1 MDGKN
6 LTLLVALD
14 ISAAFDALEHD
25 ILLRRLERTF
35 GISDFALTWI
45 KSYLSERTQFVKI
58 NDGCSEKLPCKY
70 GVPQGSVLGP
80 ILFAL
85 HVSPVGNVINKAG
98 LKHHQYADD
107 TQLYVSFKSS
117 DKQYAINQTEKTAD
131 AVRQW
136 FVVNGLQLNPDKTEA
151 MFLGTP
157 QNILHSSISDTS
169 TLDISGSSVKVTDQ
183 IKSLGV
189 YIDSRLS
196 FKKQVSSICRASYSN
211 IKALRKIRSTLD
223 NETANT
229 VACAI
234 VSTRIDYCNSVLI
247 GTTEENLK
255 KLQRVQNSLARVVSG
270 SRRSDHI
277 TPVLSDLHWLPVR
290 ERINF
295 KFGCLAFKS
304 KLLGQPS
311 YLSDLLHPYI
321 PVRNLR
327 SASSAENNFC
337 VPFTRL
343 KITSRAFSV
352 AAPRIWNE
360 IPAVIR
366 NSDDVKNFGKQLKTF
381 LFSRAFKTV

>member
-1 MDGKN
+1 MHRIEQSFQCLLAIFYKLYFLSQFFQSLDG
-6 LTLLVALD
+6 VHWD
-14 ISAAFDALEHD
+14 CF
-25 ILLRRLERTF
+25 ERCT
-35 GISDFALTWI
+35 I
-45 KSYLSERTQFVKI
+45 
-58 NDGCSEKLPCKY
+58 
-70 GVPQGSVLGP
+70 
-80 ILFAL
+80 
-85 HVSPVGNVINKAG
+85 
-98 LKHHQYADD
+98 
-107 TQLYVSFKSS
+107 
-117 DKQYAINQTEKTAD
+117 
-131 AVRQW
+131 
-136 FVVNGLQLNPDKTEA
+136 VV
-151 MFLGTP
+151 
-157 QNILHSSISDTS
+157 
-169 TLDISGSSVKVTDQ
+169 
-183 IKSLGV
+183 
-189 YIDSRLS
+189 
-196 FKKQVSSICRASYSN
+196 
-211 IKALRKIRSTLD
+211 
-223 NETANT
+223 
-229 VACAI
+229 
-234 VSTRIDYCNSVLI
+234 DYCNSVLI

-304 KLLGQPS
+304 KFLGQPS

-381 LFSRAFKTV
+381 LFSRAFKTVWRHSWLHACESSFMTLRRVINYYYYYYYYYYKVILVIVLIWFWFDIPQKKNIIFVMSLM

>member
-1 MDGKN
+1 MKN
-6 LTLLVALD
+6 ELGG
-14 ISAAFDALEHD
+14 SA
-25 ILLRRLERTF
+25 I
-35 GISDFALTWI
+35 
-45 KSYLSERTQFVKI
+45 
-58 NDGCSEKLPCKY
+58 
-70 GVPQGSVLGP
+70 
-80 ILFAL
+80 
-85 HVSPVGNVINKAG
+85 
-98 LKHHQYADD
+98 HQ
-107 TQLYVSFKSS
+107 SS

-136 FVVNGLQLNPDKTEA
+136 FVANGLQLNPDKTEA

-277 TPVLSDLHWLPVR
+277 TPLTPVLSDLHWLPVR

-304 KLLGQPS
+304 KFLGQPS
-311 YLSDLLHPYI
+311 YLSDLLHP
-321 PVRNLR
+321 
-327 SASSAENNFC
+327 
-337 VPFTRL
+337 
-343 KITSRAFSV
+343 
-352 AAPRIWNE
+352 
-360 IPAVIR
+360 
-366 NSDDVKNFGKQLKTF
+366 
-381 LFSRAFKTV
+381 